1 MNSFFY
7 QNIVLCNDFCVNL
20 PRILQRVQ
28 DILLNNLSITTRG
41 IDEQT
46 FNIGTATQTG
56 AAFPYLKVAC
66 GEPRD
71 VWEMSAPLVFEYMSN
86 LKHHYYEEKL
96 ITAYGD
102 MPDHLAGMW
111 AFVM

>member
-1 MNSFFY
+1 M
-7 QNIVLCNDFCVNL
+7 
-20 PRILQRVQ
+20 Q

-71 VWEMSAPLVFEYMSN
+71 VWEMSAPLVIVYMSN
-86 LKHHYYEEKL
+86 LIHHYYEKKL
-96 ITAYGD
+96 IKAYGD
-102 MPDHLAGMW
+102 MPSILAGLW
-111 AFVM
+111 AFIM